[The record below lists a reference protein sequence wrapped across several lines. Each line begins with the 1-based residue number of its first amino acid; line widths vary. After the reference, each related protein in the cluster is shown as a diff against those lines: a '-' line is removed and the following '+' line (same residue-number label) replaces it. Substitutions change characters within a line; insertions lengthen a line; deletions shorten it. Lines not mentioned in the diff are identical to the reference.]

1 MNNTYIQ
8 DYRKAIRSGEI
19 VAGRELIDELDNLL
33 RDMTDDRYIFDT
45 TDADQRIDFMENC
58 IRLTK

>member
-19 VAGRELIDELDNLL
+19 VAGRELIDELRCRNGNLEISL
-33 RDMTDDRYIFDT
+33 CDIMGG
-45 TDADQRIDFMENC
+45 AEE
-58 IRLTK
+58 L